1 MKTMLR
7 GVLCSLMETA
17 VGEVWVVHDGAEPIT
32 IRPAGPAAEVEGWC
46 LANLGVVP
54 EPVALPTALRRLLE
68 DAAAGRGGWRP
79 RFDGLG
85 DFQRRVLLE
94 ACEIPPGET
103 RSYAWLAAR
112 VGHPGAARAV
122 GTALARNPLPLVVP
136 CHRVVRADGRIG
148 HYGCGG
154 PAAKRA
160 LLREE
165 GVALEPGGRLPD
177 KELMAWGRPPNQ

>member
-1 MKTMLR
+1 MEKGEEMATVLR
-7 GVLCSLMETA
+7 GALCSRYETA
-17 VGEVWVVHDGAEPIT
+17 VGKVWVIHDGAEPMA
-32 IRPAGPAAEVEGWC
+32 IRRGGTPEEVEAWC
-46 LANLGVVP
+46 LGTVGVVP
-54 EPVALPTALRRLLE
+54 EPAPLPETVRQLLE
-68 DAAAGRGGWRP
+68 DAAAGRGDWRP
-79 RFDGLG
+79 RLEGLG

-94 ACEIPPGET
+94 TCEIPPGET

-122 GTALARNPLPLVVP
+122 GSALARNPLPLVVP

-148 HYGCGG
+148 NYGCGG

-165 GVALEPGGRLPD
+165 GVAL
-177 KELMAWGRPPNQ
+177 

>member
-1 MKTMLR
+1 MEKGEEMETVLR
-7 GVLCSLMETA
+7 GALCSRYETT
-17 VGEVWVVHDGAEPIT
+17 VGDVWVLHDGAEPLA
-32 IRPAGPAAEVEGWC
+32 IRRGGTAEEVEAWSLGEV
-46 LANLGVVP
+46 GVVP
-54 EPVALPTALRRLLE
+54 EPSPLPEAVRSILE
-68 DAAAGRGGWRP
+68 DAAAGRGEWRP
-79 RFDGLG
+79 RLDGLG

-94 ACEIPPGET
+94 TCEIPAGET

-122 GTALARNPLPLVVP
+122 GSALARNPLPLVVP

-148 HYGCGG
+148 NYGCGG

-165 GVALEPGGRLPD
+165 GVLL
-177 KELMAWGRPPNQ
+177 